1 MNRKED
7 PTRRGRIR
15 WEPLLIGGV
24 VLALIAYYL
33 VAEVIWRNPQAA
45 SDSETAVVQPA
56 VVPPPGGAVP
66 PSAPAVA
73 PGDNPALRGQSA
85 VRGDGTPLNGSS
97 TSTPPPQPMQTDD

>member
-15 WEPLLIGGV
+15 WEPLLVGGV

-56 VVPPPGGAVP
+56 VVPPPG
-66 PSAPAVA
+66 
-73 PGDNPALRGQSA
+73 DNPALRGQSA
-85 VRGDGTPLNGSS
+85 VRGDGTPLNGST

>member
-15 WEPLLIGGV
+15 WEPLLVGGV

-33 VAEVIWRNPQAA
+33 VAEAA
-45 SDSETAVVQPA
+45 GDSETAVVQPA

-85 VRGDGTPLNGSS
+85 VRGDGTPLNGST

>member
-15 WEPLLIGGV
+15 WEPLLVGGV

-45 SDSETAVVQPA
+45 DSETAVVQPA

-85 VRGDGTPLNGSS
+85 VRGDGTPLNGST